1 MKKRIAIAA
10 SALAAALVAVLVLSL
25 CVEPELVLRDG
36 QGRFL
41 AALHLPKGRFEHVFV
56 HSFHLTPV
64 EEDFRVERRGLF
76 RAGLRLTE
84 LRYQDLGTGMPE
96 DAELGYRLEKGVF
109 ILTMDRRF
117 DRIPIMVSILDGHGI
132 VVDGVFHPFTD
143 WVPKEGRIILEGRFV
158 PAIRFRR

>member
-1 MKKRIAIAA
+1 MKKRTAIAA
-10 SALAAALVAVLVLSL
+10 SALAAALVAVLFLF
-25 CVEPELVLRDG
+25 CFAEPELVLRDG

-41 AALHLPKGRFEHVFV
+41 AALPLPQGRFEHVFV

-64 EEDFRVERRGLF
+64 EERFIVERRGLF
-76 RAGLRLTE
+76 RAELRLTE

-109 ILTMDRRF
+109 ILAMDRRF
-117 DRIPIMVSILDGHGI
+117 NRIPIMVSILDGHGL

-143 WVPKEGRIILEGRFV
+143 WVPKEGRIILEGRLA
-158 PAIRFRR
+158 PAFFFRR